1 MHNPFVERFRQLS
14 RTPNLNQCKLLIK
27 EQPLN
32 QPQYCLPSASQ
43 VAIIIVGGEE
53 VGSLSGREI
62 LVQTFGGNLINV
74 QDTTEYYDP
83 LQYPIL
89 FPFGTYGWDINT
101 CEATRN
107 KVSCRNYYI
116 YVLQVTILLF
126 SIYYFKM
133 LLTL

>member
-14 RTPNLNQCKLLIK
+14 RTPNSHQYKLIK

-43 VAIIIVGGEE
+43 VAAFIVGGEE
-53 VGSLSGREI
+53 VGCLSGREI

-83 LQYPIL
+83 LWYPIL

-101 CEATRN
+101 RDANRN
-107 KVSCRNYYI
+107 KVSCHDYYA
-116 YVLQVTILLF
+116 YVLQVTI
-126 SIYYFKM
+126 
-133 LLTL
+133 

>member
-1 MHNPFVERFRQLS
+1 M
-14 RTPNLNQCKLLIK
+14 
-27 EQPLN
+27 
-32 QPQYCLPSASQ
+32 A
-43 VAIIIVGGEE
+43 AIIVGGEE

-62 LVQTFGGNLINV
+62 LVQTFSGNLINV
-74 QDTTEYYDP
+74 QDTAGYYDP

-101 CEATRN
+101 RGANRN
-107 KVSCRNYYI
+107 KVSCRDYYAYI
-116 YVLQVTILLF
+116 FQVTVLLF